1 MKEAVIHVD
10 WDAEYFYEEGCF
22 VLELLNSSEE
32 QELSIARAR
41 IKPGVTT
48 VRHRLL
54 DAAERYVILEGE
66 GRVEVGGLSPEK
78 VGPGDVVMIPVRC
91 PQRITN
97 VGNVDLV
104 FLAICTPRFTPEQ
117 YQRVVEPFEH

>member
-1 MKEAVIHVD
+1 MNEAVIHAN
-10 WDAEYFYEEGCF
+10 WDAEYFFEEGCF
-22 VLELLNSSEE
+22 ILELLNSSEE

-41 IKPGVTT
+41 VKPGVTT

-66 GRVEVGGLSPEK
+66 GLVEVGGLAPEK
-78 VGPGDVVMIPVRC
+78 VGPGDVAMIPARC

-97 VGNVDLV
+97 VAEVDLV
-104 FLAICTPRFTPEQ
+104 FLVICTPRFTPDQ
-117 YQRVVEPFEH
+117 YQRVVEPSP